1 MPTQINSKNK
11 PLKSYDAGD
20 LADIY
25 SEMLERAKSVGYM
38 IETLR
43 EEINLLPSLTGSHKV
58 YFQSITR
65 CLTVLEQLSYDNMQK
80 LAQGE
85 KRLSAEW
92 EKMKGGSHNA

>member
-25 SEMLERAKSVGYM
+25 SEMLERAESVGYM

-43 EEINLLPSLTGSHKV
+43 EEINLLPSLTGSDKV

-65 CLTVLEQLSYDNMQK
+65 CLTVLEQLSYDNMQ
-80 LAQGE
+80 
-85 KRLSAEW
+85 RLVRDEERLNQEW
-92 EKMKGGSHNA
+92 QENKKAVTL

>member
-25 SEMLERAKSVGYM
+25 SEMLERAESVGYM

-43 EEINLLPSLTGSHKV
+43 EEINLLPSLTGSDKA

-65 CLTVLEQLSYDNMQK
+65 CLTVLEQLSYDNMQ
-80 LAQGE
+80 
-85 KRLSAEW
+85 RLVRDEERLNQEW
-92 EKMKGGSHNA
+92 QENKKAVTL

>member
-25 SEMLERAKSVGYM
+25 SEMLERAESVGYM

-43 EEINLLPSLTGSHKV
+43 EEISLLPSLTGSDEV

-65 CLTVLEQLSYDNMQK
+65 CLTVLEQLSYDNMQRM
-80 LAQGE
+80 AS
-85 KRLSAEW
+85 SAEKF
-92 EKMKGGSHNA
+92 EEQFKKGYKALK